1 MPAITATF
9 RADVTQFRQALE
21 QANTVVTGFS
31 RTTAQV
37 NRDLQRF
44 GNDFSGAKV
53 IREAETAAKAVEQ
66 IGGAARL
73 TESEHRRLNATLQEA
88 LSKYQALGQEAPES
102 LKRIATETKHAVEA
116 ADDLK
121 RRNKES
127 GDSLISLGGIAG
139 KVGPALAGMFTVGA
153 VTAFANEI
161 LDLGGQINDL
171 SARTGLGVEAVQ
183 ELKFAADQT
192 GTSIDVVSGSINKL
206 GDGLAEG
213 SKTTRAAVKDLGLSF
228 NELRN
233 SSPEEAFTAVTAA
246 LKDIPDE
253 MQRVNLGRE
262 LLGRGFDQMLP
273 AIREGFSE
281 LRQQARDT
289 GQVLSEDNV
298 KALADFGDQWDATM
312 TRIKGST
319 ASAVLDI
326 GRGFGGMFADL
337 KSGLDDLVPDGL
349 VALVNNPTVRWL
361 IEKSARGLAAQPI
374 FGGGIVNVLMDAQAR
389 GSQERGQ
396 AGLERLR
403 DQILRDR
410 ANTSGDVPRTSGG
423 DVEALTAEAKAIK
436 ALADTLTG
444 ADIAAKLKQLDAAW
458 KEVTKSGNAN
468 EAAVKRLVTVYA
480 DLRQRSGFKD
490 LPSDL
495 ERVHSANLPVIEDT
509 RQLIDITGRYATAT
523 LPDLSRR
530 TAEARALMQGFNRDG
545 LIPVTKSFADL
556 SATNMIPWP
565 VDGIKNVGDQIKVVY
580 EGTNDWTG
588 ALDDAA
594 RAFSQLGQIR
604 PLEGPLADFAELIN
618 LMNVGS
624 QMAGGLATAFRAP
637 RRDENG
643 DVITDINGTPQFSN
657 FSFDNFTGAN
667 GTEAQI
673 GAYVQTAQIAIAASQ
688 GQTAVLRA
696 TDAMG
701 RGNRA
706 LRGAAAGAAEGGQ
719 FGPYGAAGGAVI
731 GALIG
736 ALRNPAFEDVFHRVA
751 KNFGV
756 SISEETS
763 RAIADLAKAKFG
775 KDRAAAEI
783 FSLDTIIAEGG
794 GLKDSN
800 IDKMTDR
807 LRDVFVMLGT
817 GKFTAEQ
824 ATDALDR
831 SFGAF
836 AEHIRKSESIA
847 SKAFQDVIK
856 LNEQMGTDSEQ
867 IRQFVEGQTAALG
880 GGVAALA
887 GPLLEQSN
895 KLKAEIDR
903 ALQDQKSAGT
913 DVGAY
918 EAASGRLATLLA
930 QQKDLAAGSAEE
942 FERLGVIAVGAFN
955 ASVAAGTDL
964 ITAVEALG
972 PGLDTLLQIQKDLG
986 IETQNAGLAELA
998 QFRERVNA
1006 NQALVAGT
1014 AALGETLRALTSIGG
1029 LTNETLAA
1037 MEAQGVQTFDR
1048 LIAAGFTENQALAQM
1063 KGFLLN
1069 VLEGHEQLGTPI
1081 DENTQKLIDQAREAG
1096 ILKGK
1101 TKDSTKVMEEGFDK
1115 VVAAVGLLTKAL
1127 GQDVPAAIQET
1138 IDKLDE
1144 IPRDIQVGVDV
1155 VYNDPGHSPNVG
1167 SPDGSDLPG
1176 AAGGIYATGSRGVAT
1191 WFGEGGRPELGGP
1204 VDFMGDVLARA
1215 ARQNDID
1222 LGALARSR
1230 YGDAGSRPMIG
1241 QLVVG
1246 GRVIAEA
1253 VMRETPNVARQWGIR

>member
-44 GNDFSGAKV
+44 GNEFSGAKV

-73 TESEHRRLNATLQEA
+73 TEAEQRRLNATVTEA
-88 LSKYQALGQEAPES
+88 LAKYQALGQEAPES
-102 LKRIATETKHAVEA
+102 LKRLAAETTKAAEASKQVTAGVTQAEKSIGGLGAVA
-116 ADDLK
+116 AK
-121 RRNKES
+121 
-127 GDSLISLGGIAG
+127 I
-139 KVGPALAGMFTVGA
+139 GPALLGMFTVGA
-153 VTAFANEI
+153 VTSFAQEI

-171 SARTGLGVEAVQ
+171 SSRTGIGVEAVQ
-183 ELKFAADQT
+183 ELKFAAEQS
-192 GTSIDVVSGSINKL
+192 GTSIDVVAGSVNKL
-206 GDGLAEG
+206 SDGLAEG
-213 SKTTRAAVKDLGLSF
+213 SKSTRAAVKDLGLSF
-228 NELRN
+228 TDLRN
-233 SSPEEAFTAVTAA
+233 SSPEDAFTAVTAA
-246 LKDIPDE
+246 LKEIPDE
-253 MQRVNLGRE
+253 MKRVNLGRE
-262 LLGRGFDQMLP
+262 LLGKGFDQLLP
-273 AIREGFSE
+273 AIRDGFSE
-281 LRQQARDT
+281 LRQQARET
-289 GQVLSEDNV
+289 GQVLSEENV

-319 ASAVLDI
+319 ASAILDI
-326 GRGFGGMFADL
+326 GRGFSGMFAEL

-349 VALVNNPTVRWL
+349 VSLLNNPTV
-361 IEKSARGLAAQPI
+361 KSLLEAGARGIAAQPI
-374 FGGGIVNVLMDAQAR
+374 FGGGIVNLLRDAQAR

-410 ANTSGDVPRTSGG
+410 ANTAGDSARTSGG

-444 ADIAAKLKQLDAAW
+444 ADIAGKLKQLDAAW
-458 KEVTKSGNAN
+458 KDVTKSGNAN
-468 EAAVKRLVTVYA
+468 EDAVKRLVTVYA
-480 DLRQRSGFKD
+480 DLRQRAGLKD

-495 ERVHSANLPVIEDT
+495 ERVHSANLPIVRSSEQMTVAIN
-509 RQLIDITGRYATAT
+509 RLATTAM
-523 LPDLSRR
+523 PDLSRR
-530 TAEARALMQGFNRDG
+530 SAETRALLQGLNKDG

-556 SATNMIPWP
+556 SATNMIPWEVEP
-565 VDGIKNVGDQIKVVY
+565 IKNVSEQIKVVY
-580 EGTNDWTG
+580 EGTNDWIG

-594 RAFSQLGQIR
+594 RAFSQLGQIK

-637 RRDENG
+637 RRDAQGNVITENG
-643 DVITDINGTPQFSN
+643 QIQFSN
-657 FSFDNFTGAN
+657 FSLDNFAGKNGA
-667 GTEAQI
+667 EAAV
-673 GAYVQTAQIAIAASQ
+673 GAYVQTAQFAIAASQ

-696 TDAMG
+696 TDSMG

-706 LRGAAAGAAEGGQ
+706 LRGAAAGAAEGGAAG
-719 FGPYGAAGGAVI
+719 GPWGAAGGAII
-731 GALIG
+731 GAIIG
-736 ALRNPAFEDVFHRVA
+736 AARNPAFEDVFHRVA
-751 KNFGV
+751 KNFGTD
-756 SISEETS
+756 ISEETA
-763 RAIADLAKAKFG
+763 RGIADLAKKKFG

-783 FSLDTIIAEGG
+783 FSLDKIIGEGG
-794 GLKDSN
+794 GIKDSN
-800 IDKMTDR
+800 FKQLSDR
-807 LRDVFVMLGT
+807 LRDAFSMLET
-817 GKFTAEQ
+817 GKFSAEQ
-824 ATDALDR
+824 TTEVLDKNF
-831 SFGAF
+831 SAF
-836 AEHIRKSESIA
+836 AEHVRKSESLA
-847 SKAFQDVIK
+847 SKSFQDLIA
-856 LNEQMGTDSEQ
+856 LNERFGTESKQVRE
-867 IRQFVEGQTAALG
+867 FVEGQTAALG
-880 GGVAALA
+880 GGVADLA

-895 KLKAEIDR
+895 KIRDEIAR
-903 ALQDQKSAGT
+903 ATQDQKNAGT

-918 EAASGRLATLLA
+918 ESASGRLATLLA
-930 QQKDLAAGSAEE
+930 QQKELAAGSAAE

-964 ITAVEALG
+964 ITAVDALG
-972 PGLDTLLQIQKDLG
+972 PGLDTLLQLQKDLG
-986 IETQNAGLAELA
+986 IETQNSALAELA

-1006 NQALVAGT
+1006 NQTLVAGT

-1048 LIAAGFTENQALAQM
+1048 LIAAGFTENQALTQM

-1101 TKDSTKVMEEGFDK
+1101 TKDSTEVMEKGFGT
-1115 VVAAVGLLTKAL
+1115 VTAAVGLLVKAL
-1127 GQDVPAAIQET
+1127 GKDVPAAIQEA

-1144 IPRDIQVGVDV
+1144 IPRDIDVGVNV
-1155 VYNDPGHSPNVG
+1155 HYNDPGHTPNVD
-1167 SPDGSDLPG
+1167 SPDGGLPG
-1176 AAGGIYATGSRGVAT
+1176 AASGIYATGARGVAT
-1191 WFGEGGRPELGGP
+1191 WFGEGGKPELGGP

-1215 ARQNDID
+1215 AQQNNVSLD
-1222 LGALARSR
+1222 GLAMSR
-1230 YGDAGSRPMIG
+1230 YGQSTGRPIVG
-1241 QLVVG
+1241 QLVVS
-1246 GRVIAEA
+1246 GRVLAEA
-1253 VMRETPNVARQWGIR
+1253 VMRESHNVAHQWGI